1 MPSPWPGSHTV
12 SPDRAPSSLPHLCRR
27 KSPTSSGPAMRD
39 QSTSGT
45 EAVVSLP
52 GSRLCWAHPPPG
64 QCCGQPGPLGALLTT
79 AAPSQRS
86 LAASPHPSLPAPG
99 TRAAPSAACPSSLAL
114 RLPAPD
120 PVRSRGQGIHLQQK
134 RRQWCGRLRP
144 LLTPG
149 VSRVGSLC
157 QLRQATCPTLGSRH

>member
-120 PVRSRGQGIHLQQK
+120 PVRSKGQGTTSSKSADSGAADSGLYSLQGFQGWGVYASSGK
-134 RRQWCGRLRP
+134 PPAP
-144 LLTPG
+144 L
-149 VSRVGSLC
+149 
-157 QLRQATCPTLGSRH
+157 